1 MATETADE
9 RAAHIRGVTV
19 TTLAAV
25 AGIAAAVVSQ
35 VVTAGQD
42 PVTAASSNTA
52 LYVLVGAILAQ
63 LPVLQVLGIDVEDFS
78 AKDYL
83 YVGFMTF
90 SLWFVA
96 WGVMLT
102 TRTTLPF

>member
-83 YVGFMTF
+83 YVAFMTF
-90 SLWFVA
+90 SLWFVS
-96 WGVMLT
+96 WGVLLT